1 MADDQQDQTQAEEKV
16 EEVVEKVEEAAEKAE
31 EAVSE
36 AKEAVEEVKEV
47 VQEAKEEVAS
57 QAEPVKEEKTE
68 EPKAAPKP
76 VSANL
81 EKIIEQIEKLSVL
94 ELADLVHA
102 LEDRFGVSA
111 SAPVAVAGAG
121 TPAAGAGEP
130 VEEKTTFNVI
140 LSAAGANKIAVIKA
154 VRELVPTLG
163 LKEAKDLVEAAPKP
177 VLEGVNKATSEEAKT
192 KLTAAGG
199 TVELQ

>member
-1 MADDQQDQTQAEEKV
+1 MADDQV
-16 EEVVEKVEEAAEKAE
+16 KAE
-31 EAVSE
+31 EA
-36 AKEAVEEVKEV
+36 KIEAVKPSEKESV
-47 VQEAKEEVAS
+47 VDDSAVESKSQES
-57 QAEPVKEEKTE
+57 EKSESVQKT
-68 EPKAAPKP
+68 KP

-111 SAPVAVAGAG
+111 SAPVAVAASIAG
-121 TPAAGAGEP
+121 PANGGEP
-130 VEEKTTFNVI
+130 AEEKTTFNVI
-140 LSAAGANKIAVIKA
+140 LLSSGANKIAVIKA

-177 VLEGVNKATSEEAKT
+177 VLESVNKQTAEEAKT
-192 KLTAAGG
+192 KLTAAGA